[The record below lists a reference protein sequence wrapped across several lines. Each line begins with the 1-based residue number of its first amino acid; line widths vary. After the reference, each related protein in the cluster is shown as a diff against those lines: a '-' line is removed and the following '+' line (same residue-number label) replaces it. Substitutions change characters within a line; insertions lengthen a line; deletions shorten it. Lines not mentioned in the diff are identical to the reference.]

1 MLSVNSRRASQLLTA
16 VIVAVCFSGCPP
28 APPAP
33 LETKTFLLPGGVSL
47 EMVYLPSG
55 TFLMGRYPGE
65 QDSTDSQDP
74 QHQVAVPGFWMA
86 KYELTKEQ
94 WKAVMGTT
102 PWAGQENVLDDPKSP
117 AVYVSWDDARR
128 FTRALSNYT
137 GTIFRL
143 PSESEW
149 EYACR
154 AGTTTRFYWG
164 DDPAFAEGDDYC
176 WWGYN
181 ADEVGESYA
190 HVSGLKLPNAFG
202 LYDMSGNVWEWC
214 HDWYGSDFYRNS
226 GRDNPGGPSSG
237 SYRVLRGGCWNYDA
251 ASSRAAIRG
260 RSHPGVRK
268 SFLGFRLA
276 LPPGQ

>member
-33 LETKTFLLPGGVSL
+33 LETKTFLLPGDVPL

-55 TFLMGRYPGE
+55 TYLMGRYPGE

-154 AGTTTRFYWG
+154 AGTTARFYWG
-164 DDPAFAEGDDYC
+164 DDPAYAEGDDYC

-190 HVSGLKLPNAFG
+190 HVAGLKLPNAFG

-214 HDWYGSDFYRNS
+214 EDDWYGDYI
-226 GRDNPGGPSSG
+226 GAPADG
-237 SYRVLRGGCWNYDA
+237 SAWVRSPRGIFRVLRGGNWLVLGNNCRSA
-251 ASSRAAIRG
+251 ARACVGPATG
-260 RSHPGVRK
+260 ASAH
-268 SFLGFRLA
+268 GFRPA
-276 LPPGQ
+276 M